1 MTTATQSTPVAEKV
15 SPDDRRAAANS
26 SFQAGADP
34 TQVAALFAVV
44 PNGRE
49 YLDVTY
55 NARAA
60 ALMQQVIDGT
70 LPATDLSDAV
80 TPFAE
85 LRDAVLAALPQGTAK
100 AERVIDPA
108 EVRSALVEKIAS
120 LTAIACFLTDAG
132 TYANDLLPQVD
143 DLTDDELELINAA
156 TAPKSVI
163 DAGEKLRKVIDGLV
177 SDKVQGTRTKVNHVT
192 PAPGTVLTKGNKGT
206 GVHVEVIGAADG
218 VAYKL
223 LTTGETFDAISTVA
237 AAIAGGQRNGWTFF
251 GLE

>member
-26 SFQAGADP
+26 SFQAGADAA
-34 TQVAALFAVV
+34 QVAALFAVV

-60 ALMQQVIDGT
+60 ALTQQVIDGT
-70 LPATDLSDAV
+70 LAPTDLQDAV

-108 EVRSALVEKIAS
+108 EQRAALVEKIAS
-120 LTAIACFLTDAG
+120 LTAIACYLTDAG
-132 TYANDLLPQVD
+132 TYANDLIPQVD
-143 DLTDDELELINAA
+143 DLTDDEMALINAA
-156 TAPKSVI
+156 TVPTKVI
-163 DAGEKLRKVIDGLV
+163 DQLEKVAKVIDGLV
-177 SDKVQGTRTKVNHVT
+177 SDKVTGTRSKVTHVT

-206 GVHVEVIGAADG
+206 GPQVLVVSTPDG
-218 VAYKL
+218 VGYQL
-223 LTTGETFDAISTVA
+223 NGTVHTSISA
-237 AAIAGGQRNGWTFF
+237 PAEILAGGARNGWTYF

>member
-1 MTTATQSTPVAEKV
+1 MTTATPTPTPETKV
-15 SPDDRRAAANS
+15 SPDERRAAANA
-26 SFQAGADP
+26 SFQSGADAA
-34 TQVAALFAVV
+34 QVAALFAVV

-60 ALMQQVIDGT
+60 ALTQQVIDGT
-70 LPATDLSDAV
+70 LAPTDLQDAV

-108 EVRSALVEKIAS
+108 EQRAALVEKIAALS
-120 LTAIACFLTDAG
+120 AIAVYLADAAR
-132 TYANDLLPQVD
+132 YVNDLCPELD
-143 DLTDDELELINAA
+143 DCTQDELDLINAA
-156 TAPKSVI
+156 TVPTKVS
-163 DAGEKLRKVIDGLV
+163 DQLEKVAKVIDGLV
-177 SDKVQGTRTKVNHVT
+177 SDKVQGTRTAKVHVT

-206 GVHVEVIGAADG
+206 GPQVLVVSTPDG
-218 VAYKL
+218 VGYQL
-223 LTTGETFDAISTVA
+223 NGTVHTSISA
-237 AAIAGGQRNGWTFF
+237 PAEILAGGARNGWTYF